1 METPSKIGHII
12 FVLGI
17 LSLSIGSARLT
28 GALSYNSFISN
39 KSVAILFIAIGV
51 SVMFISFFVKPL
63 KVK

>member
-1 METPSKIGHII
+1 MKTHSKIGHII

-28 GALSYNSFISN
+28 GALEYNSFISN
-39 KSVAILFIAIGV
+39 KSVALLYISMGI

>member
-28 GALSYNSFISN
+28 GALAYNSFISN

>member
-28 GALSYNSFISN
+28 GALEYNSFISN

>member
-1 METPSKIGHII
+1 MKTPSKIGHII

-17 LSLSIGSARLT
+17 LSLSIGSVRLT
-28 GALSYNSFISN
+28 GALEYNSFISN